1 MIGTS
6 SGYIGTSFYVLR
18 NRNQQA
24 ERRHE
29 SALVEVCPQNQADF
43 QADCY
48 RCYRLFFIV
57 SVIEIHSKYFFQF
70 IVLYN
75 LSHHNKSTG
84 TQTTASCASVIR
96 DWQLCSRKTSQIVL
110 VWSKYISLF
119 LRTFSYSRTLR
130 ICELLFQIINPI
142 IFIFNIGRITM
153 FFIGKFSWSIRQW
166 YLKIVIC

>member
-75 LSHHNKSTG
+75 LSHHNKSTY
-84 TQTTASCASVIR
+84 TQTTASCISVIR

-110 VWSKYISLF
+110 VWSKYIVSA
-119 LRTFSYSRTLR
+119 
-130 ICELLFQIINPI
+130 
-142 IFIFNIGRITM
+142 
-153 FFIGKFSWSIRQW
+153 
-166 YLKIVIC
+166 